1 MWSCSIAKHPGWT
14 VLNSGSNGPRRPG
27 SQQLSHILLCRPEK
41 ELVDP
46 CGPLISLVS
55 TCLHDFEHDH
65 TCCYYLAV
73 PGCPCHGWITAQH
86 FFLVFLILK
95 LWKFSRNNPCSSPK
109 MLPKQWLG
117 RVPQQLTNQPFPTFS
132 PIPFS
137 SPSRPSPSLS
147 SVPNS
152 PPVAGWGVEARH
164 CGRFG
169 V

>member
-1 MWSCSIAKHPGWT
+1 M
-14 VLNSGSNGPRRPG
+14 LNSGSGPRRPG
-27 SQQLSHILLCRPEK
+27 SQQLSHILLCHPEK

-55 TCLHDFEHDH
+55 TCLHNFEHDQ
-65 TCCYYLAV
+65 TCCHYLAV
-73 PGCPCHGWITAQH
+73 PGCPCHAWITAQH

-95 LWKFSRNNPCSSPK
+95 LWKISRNKPCSSPK

-117 RVPQQLTNQPFPTFS
+117 PAREGPAATNQPTFP
-132 PIPFS
+132 PFS

-152 PPVAGWGVEARH
+152 PPVAGWGVEVRH